1 MNPRHGIDIR
11 LAQARDEVCGLSA
24 VYAERTRE
32 LRELKRRLFD
42 ARARLERLLVE
53 ANRSDALAGV
63 H

>member
-11 LAQARDEVCGLSA
+11 LAQARDEVARNA
-24 VYAERTRE
+24 VVLAERTKECRE
-32 LRELKRRLFD
+32 AKRRLFD
-42 ARARLERLLVE
+42 ARTRLERLLVE